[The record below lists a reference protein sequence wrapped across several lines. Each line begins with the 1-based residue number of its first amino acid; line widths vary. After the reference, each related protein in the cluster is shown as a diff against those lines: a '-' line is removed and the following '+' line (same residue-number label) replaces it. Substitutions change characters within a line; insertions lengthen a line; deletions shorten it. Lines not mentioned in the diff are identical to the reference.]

1 MGAVAGFGGGFGGL
15 PPGAVGSIPSD
26 GRLQTGFEIGAHR
39 LPSKFGTQL
48 AGVNRVTPIMPGAV
62 THPVERIFGTSHK
75 PQDHTHHGNI
85 AHFTIRADQVCF
97 ADPPAC
103 KNLPHRRRVVFRMDP
118 SKINLGLTFI
128 IREFDN
134 SAIDSKTI
142 FEIPLRPQLPTRYV
156 GLVKLKNAALSFAA
170 NRFLEM
176 LGLEE
181 AGK

>member
-1 MGAVAGFGGGFGGL
+1 MSNTRKQL
-15 PPGAVGSIPSD
+15 D
-26 GRLQTGFEIGAHR
+26 
-39 LPSKFGTQL
+39 KFAAENGMFFKPIIEL
-48 AGVNRVTPIMPGAV
+48 ASYDILIQSA
-62 THPVERIFGTSHK
+62 
-75 PQDHTHHGNI
+75 
-85 AHFTIRADQVCF
+85 
-97 ADPPAC
+97 
-103 KNLPHRRRVVFRMDP
+103 
-118 SKINLGLTFI
+118 KINLGLTFI